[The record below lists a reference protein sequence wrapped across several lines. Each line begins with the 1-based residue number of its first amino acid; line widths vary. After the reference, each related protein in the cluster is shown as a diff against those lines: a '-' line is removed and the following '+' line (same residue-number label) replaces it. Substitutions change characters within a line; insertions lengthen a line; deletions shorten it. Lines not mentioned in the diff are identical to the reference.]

1 LKTIT
6 KLLLLFL
13 LIGSLEGNYYQYKL
27 YKDILPEIEKLKRE
41 NDNQDQVHQHI
52 FTIVR
57 SLNQGVQINRDTL
70 LDLKVGSVVKVLVEE
85 K

>member
-1 LKTIT
+1 MKTIT